1 MVDQWRW
8 GGCGERPMRRGECSG
23 DADLNDGKLTMLYNE
38 YQEQLVKASK
48 LGLDER
54 SNPLFMEVDLNE
66 MTTILTTDFSFLH
79 SGNLFCLRCF
89 YNVYYMY
96 RCLYM

>member
-1 MVDQWRW
+1 MDVVK
-8 GGCGERPMRRGECSG
+8 GLCELTRGEWSG

-38 YQEQLVKASK
+38 YQERLVKASK

-79 SGNLFCLRCF
+79 SGNWFCL
-89 YNVYYMY
+89 
-96 RCLYM
+96 